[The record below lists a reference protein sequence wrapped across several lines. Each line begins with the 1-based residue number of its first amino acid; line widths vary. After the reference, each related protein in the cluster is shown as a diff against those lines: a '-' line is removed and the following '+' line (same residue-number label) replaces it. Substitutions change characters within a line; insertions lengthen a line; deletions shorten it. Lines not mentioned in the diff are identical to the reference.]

1 MHPSHPFWSQ
11 EVPRVDGQLLL
22 TPCPGTQQVPL
33 PLALD
38 QLRFAGAHGVV
49 TLMTATE
56 LAELDLAH
64 LGRQVE
70 QEGMRWFHLPIE
82 DDQAPDAA
90 FEQAWQQALP
100 QLTGLLREGKH
111 LVIHCKGGSGRTGL
125 GGHLH
130 DLVQRQIQQV
140 GPFTAM
146 RIKVTQHQLI
156 QLVLKTRLLVTMS
169 KSFLIGESLFR
180 FIKTNIILL
189 LEQETSL
196 VRQQT

>member
-1 MHPSHPFWSQ
+1 MSGPLPLAGLIRTFMYSSHPFWSQ

-49 TLMTATE
+49 TLMTTTE

-90 FEQAWQQALP
+90 FEHAWQLALP
-100 QLTGLLREGKH
+100 QLSALLHDGKH
-111 LVIHCKGGSGRTGL
+111 LVIHCQGGSGRTGL
-125 GGHLH
+125 VAAALLISLGQPQQEAMAAIKAHRPKAFTLPAH
-130 DLVQRQIQQV
+130 RQWLD
-140 GPFTAM
+140 A
-146 RIKVTQHQLI
+146 LA
-156 QLVLKTRLLVTMS
+156 TRLD
-169 KSFLIGESLFR
+169 
-180 FIKTNIILL
+180 
-189 LEQETSL
+189 QAD
-196 VRQQT
+196 

>member
-1 MHPSHPFWSQ
+1 MAHSGSGAMSGPLPLAGLIRTFMYSSHPFWSQ

-33 PLALD
+33 PLALG

-82 DDQAPDAA
+82 DDQAPDAD
-90 FEQAWQQALP
+90 FEHAWQLALP
-100 QLTGLLREGKH
+100 QLSALLHDGKH
-111 LVIHCKGGSGRTGL
+111 LVIHCQGGSGRTGL
-125 GGHLH
+125 VAAALLISLGQPQQEAMAAIKAHRPKAFTLPAH
-130 DLVQRQIQQV
+130 RQWLD
-140 GPFTAM
+140 A
-146 RIKVTQHQLI
+146 LA
-156 QLVLKTRLLVTMS
+156 TRLD
-169 KSFLIGESLFR
+169 
-180 FIKTNIILL
+180 
-189 LEQETSL
+189 QAD
-196 VRQQT
+196 

>member
-1 MHPSHPFWSQ
+1 MYSSHPFWSQ

-38 QLRFAGAHGVV
+38 QLRLAGAHGVL
-49 TLMTATE
+49 TLMTEAE
-56 LAELDLAH
+56 LARLALSQ
-64 LGRQVE
+64 LGPQVE
-70 QEGMRWFHLPIE
+70 ASGMRWFHLPIE

-125 GGHLH
+125 VAAALLISLGQPQQEAMAAIKAHRPKAFTLPAH
-130 DLVQRQIQQV
+130 RQWLD
-140 GPFTAM
+140 A
-146 RIKVTQHQLI
+146 LA
-156 QLVLKTRLLVTMS
+156 TRLD
-169 KSFLIGESLFR
+169 
-180 FIKTNIILL
+180 
-189 LEQETSL
+189 QAD
-196 VRQQT
+196 